1 MKKLKFKSA
10 EEKRRY
16 EENERNWQALQQKYA
31 PKKVIDATSN
41 KLQYSLNNPPGR
53 DRLDLPSKVTAG
65 GSTAR
70 RDSRVYSGTAM
81 IGVGTMHKSNMV
93 PIFRDQDAKDI
104 ASMRR

>member
-16 EENERNWQALQQKYA
+16 EENERSWQQLQQKYA
-31 PKKVIDATSN
+31 PKKVLASASS
-41 KLQYSLNNPPGR
+41 KLEYSLSNPPGR
-53 DRLDLPSKVTAG
+53 DRLDLPSKMTPG

>member
-16 EENERNWQALQQKYA
+16 EENERSWQQLQHKYA
-31 PKKVIDATSN
+31 PKKALSATSN
-41 KLQYSLNNPPGR
+41 KLQYSLSNPPGR

-65 GSTAR
+65 SSTAR
-70 RDSRVYSGTAM
+70 RDSLAYSGTAM
-81 IGVGTMHKSNMV
+81 IGVGTLHKSNIV
-93 PIFRDQDAKDI
+93 PIFRSEDAKDI